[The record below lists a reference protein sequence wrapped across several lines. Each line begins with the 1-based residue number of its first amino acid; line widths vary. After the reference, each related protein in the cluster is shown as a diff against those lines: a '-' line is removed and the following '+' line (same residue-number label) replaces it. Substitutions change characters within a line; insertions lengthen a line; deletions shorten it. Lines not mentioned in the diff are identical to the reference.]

1 MVSIPLRTETKFN
14 NKLVSKTFTDYL
26 KNTQTNNLILPTL
39 SQVFD
44 LQNPAIAKNEIIY
57 DRYDNKGNII
67 QFTEKGSNTTA
78 VIWGY
83 NQTLPIARI
92 DGASYDQISAYI
104 APIIYASDIDQ
115 AEGSTISEQT
125 LINALDAFRNQTEL
139 SEYKITTYTYDP
151 LAGVSSITP
160 PSGIRENYKY
170 NNITNRLEL
179 VSDVNNKV
187 LKEYQYHYPDTYY
200 SSEKNKVFH

>member
-1 MVSIPLRTETKFN
+1 M
-14 NKLVSKTFTDYL
+14 
-26 KNTQTNNLILPTL
+26 Q
-39 SQVFD
+39 
-44 LQNPAIAKNEIIY
+44 NEIAY

-67 QFTEKGSNTTA
+67 QFTEKGSNTTT

-92 DGASYDQISAYI
+92 EGTSYDQVSAYI
-104 APIIYASDIDQ
+104 APIIFASDIDQ

-125 LINALDAFRNQTEL
+125 LINALDTFRNRAEL

-179 VSDVNNKV
+179 VSDVNNKI
-187 LKEYQYHYPDTYY
+187 LKEYQYHYPHTYY
-200 SSEKNKVFH
+200 SSEKTKFSLKIIALTDLFLVHITM